1 MDIDGLKQL
10 GCSEE
15 VAKSILL
22 RYEKEKSVLDEENK
36 RLKESISGYETKVGE
51 LEKFKGTADE
61 LTAKLATIQ
70 AERKAD
76 AEKFTKEMSE
86 FKRNSAVRQALGS
99 MKTRP
104 HDDKLVMGQLD
115 LSKVSVLDDG
125 KVLGL
130 EEQVRELQN
139 KMPFLFVDQN
149 DRRGKT
155 PPQSS
160 SSQIPNISKAK
171 SDEQQE
177 PVGIGERIAKRMNSR
192 QAELKTVKQ
201 SETD

>member
-1 MDIDGLKQL
+1 MDVEGLKQL
-10 GCSEE
+10 GCTEDI
-15 VAKSILL
+15 AKAIML

-36 RLKESISGYETKVGE
+36 RLKASISGYETKVGE

-61 LTAKLATIQ
+61 LTAKLAAIQ

-76 AEKFTKEMSE
+76 AEKFSKEMSE

-99 MKTRP
+99 MKSKP
-104 HDDKLVMGQLD
+104 HDEKIVMGQLD

-130 EEQVRELQN
+130 EEQVNELQS
-139 KMPFLFVDQN
+139 KMPFLFAEPN

-155 PPQSS
+155 PPAST
-160 SSQIPNISKAK
+160 SSQMSASKPKA
-171 SDEQQE
+171 EAQE
-177 PVGIGERIAKRMNSR
+177 PVGIGERIAKRMNER
-192 QAELKTVKQ
+192 QAALSTVKQ
-201 SETD
+201 SESD